1 MSTILRVATV
11 SRPHGAAPAVRHA
24 APPSRRPSAL
34 LANPPS
40 ATTLPPC
47 RLWTGSF
54 SLAVIMPPRRALAIA
69 ATRRGTPAPRAPPLL
84 PLAAAAAVALLALGP
99 GGLFAMVAFPL
110 LLVPAALLTGGMLAS
125 AALFTPILAFA
136 AIASGGAALLG
147 AGVVLAAQLAAL
159 TLAAAV
165 GATVATRGLALFG
178 KGGAG
183 NASPLIDPTNA
194 IIDVE
199 IDDDFDA
206 DALRDFDARLAARG
220 RRKAE

>member
-1 MSTILRVATV
+1 M
-11 SRPHGAAPAVRHA
+11 
-24 APPSRRPSAL
+24 PS
-34 LANPPS
+34 
-40 ATTLPPC
+40 
-47 RLWTGSF
+47 
-54 SLAVIMPPRRALAIA
+54 RRALAIA

-165 GATVATRGLALFG
+165 GATLATRGLALVG
-178 KGGAG
+178 RGGG
-183 NASPLIDPTNA
+183 WDASPPPIDPATA

-220 RRKAE
+220 RKKAE